1 MTSSTLLSK
10 VMNELDTQT
19 TTKTPR
25 LALLLIFIAISA
37 WMTGAFYTW
46 FFDPEMKFWTQAAKQ
61 KLAWVEE
68 VRAKHGYV
76 IGVVGGSTTTF
87 GIDAEHIEREHGLP
101 VANLGLHV
109 GMGPEALVGFGLSS
123 LRKGDTL
130 VLSLEPSI
138 LTEEYAETSKLGSK
152 LSLILGRPE
161 MLGWDQEVQAL
172 PILKALAALPPSGYH
187 VMTILGKI
195 AMRLPLYRYSIE
207 NLRPGGLQVT
217 SERRNFAAGMDF
229 SSPEKVPPLSE
240 HGVQLLRNTQSAAD
254 EKGINLIYVFPWSY
268 WPQESAARRRTA
280 NAGLLDSIEKHVQ
293 VLIEPLIGVHSEK
306 TDFSDSGQHL
316 SATAARVRSM
326 QFADRL
332 KLHRNS
338 SSMGEMHPDEQKTRP

>member
-1 MTSSTLLSK
+1 VKRTILSTSLSE
-10 VMNELDTQT
+10 VLNELDAQT

-37 WMTGAFYTW
+37 WTIGALYTW

-138 LTEEYAETSKLGSK
+138 LTEEYPETSKLGSK

-161 MLGWDQEVQAL
+161 MLEWGQKGPGI
-172 PILKALAALPPSGYH
+172 PIIKALVALPPGGYH
-187 VMTILGKI
+187 VMTMLGKL
-195 AMRLPLYRYSIE
+195 ALHMPLYRYSIE

-217 SERRNFAAGMDF
+217 DERLDFATQLDT
-229 SSPEKVPPLSE
+229 SSPNQVALISAR
-240 HGVQLLRNTQSAAD
+240 GVQLLKNAQLAAKRRD
-254 EKGINLIYVFPWSY
+254 IKLVYVLPWSY
-268 WPQESAARRRTA
+268 WPRESALQRRVANTA
-280 NAGLLDSIEKHVQ
+280 FLESLGQHTQ
-293 VLIEPLIGVHSEK
+293 VLFETALGIHSEVN
-306 TDFSDSGQHL
+306 DFADSGQHL
-316 SATAARVRSM
+316 TKDAARGRSSHL
-326 QFADRL
+326 AEHLVNGGYTARC
-332 KLHRNS
+332 
-338 SSMGEMHPDEQKTRP
+338 DETH

>member
-1 MTSSTLLSK
+1 MI
-10 VMNELDTQT
+10 NELDTQT

-25 LALLLIFIAISA
+25 LALLLVFIAISA
-37 WMTGAFYTW
+37 WMIGAFYTW
-46 FFDPEMKFWTQAAKQ
+46 LFDPEMKFWTQAAKE

-87 GIDAEHIEREHGLP
+87 GIDAEYIEREHILP

-138 LTEEYAETSKLGSK
+138 LTEEYPETSKLGSK

-161 MLGWDQEVQAL
+161 MLEWEQEVQAL
-172 PILKALAALPPSGYH
+172 PTLKALAALPPGGYH

-207 NLRPGGLQVT
+207 NLKPGGLQVT
-217 SERRNFAAGMDF
+217 EERRDFAATMDF
-229 SSPEKVPPLSE
+229 SSPEKVPSLSE
-240 HGVQLLRNTQSAAD
+240 HGVQLLRNAQSAAD

-268 WPQESAARRRTA
+268 WPGENANEQRTA
-280 NAGLLDSIEKHVQ
+280 NAVLLDTIGRNVR
-293 VLIEPLIGVHSEK
+293 VLREPPMGVHSELN
-306 TDFSDSGQHL
+306 DFADSGQHL
-316 SATAARVRSM
+316 TAEAAAARSSVL
-326 QFADRL
+326 AETLKNDRDST
-332 KLHRNS
+332 N
-338 SSMGEMHPDEQKTRP
+338 HPKRLRE

>member
-1 MTSSTLLSK
+1 
-10 VMNELDTQT
+10 MNELDTQT

-37 WMTGAFYTW
+37 WMIGALYTW

-61 KLAWVEE
+61 KLAWVEA

-109 GMGPEALVGFGLSS
+109 GMGPETLVGFGLSS

-138 LTEEYAETSKLGSK
+138 LTEEYPETSKLGSK

-161 MLGWDQEVQAL
+161 MLEWDQEVQAL
-172 PILKALAALPPSGYH
+172 PIIKALAALPPGGYH
-187 VMTILGKI
+187 VMTMLGK
-195 AMRLPLYRYSIE
+195 LGLGHPLYRYHISDS
-207 NLRPGGLQVT
+207 RPGGLQVT
-217 SERRNFAAGMDF
+217 SERRPSALNQLTHESENWQLSDRGRALLARIRDEAGARGIRVAYLLPWAYVAQ
-229 SSPEKVPPLSE
+229 PEAEDARERNK
-240 HGVQLLRNTQSAAD
+240 QLLATISEYLPVIEESDFGARTNPKEFADSRQHLTQD
-254 EKGINLIYVFPWSY
+254 
-268 WPQESAARRRTA
+268 AART
-280 NAGLLDSIEKHVQ
+280 
-293 VLIEPLIGVHSEK
+293 
-306 TDFSDSGQHL
+306 
-316 SATAARVRSM
+316 RSM
-326 QFADRL
+326 GLALLFRDL
-332 KLHRNS
+332 
-338 SSMGEMHPDEQKTRP
+338 GW

>member
-1 MTSSTLLSK
+1 
-10 VMNELDTQT
+10 
-19 TTKTPR
+19 
-25 LALLLIFIAISA
+25 LIFVAISA
-37 WMTGAFYTW
+37 WMIGALYTW
-46 FFDPEMKFWTQAAKQ
+46 FLDPEMKFWTQAATQ
-61 KLAWVEE
+61 KLDWVEE

-138 LTEEYAETSKLGSK
+138 LTEKYAETSKLGSK

-161 MLGWDQEVQAL
+161 MLEWDQQVQAL
-172 PILKALAALPPSGYH
+172 PILKALAALPPGGYH

-207 NLRPGGLQVT
+207 NLKPGGLQVT
-217 SERRNFAAGMDF
+217 EERRDFADTMDF
-229 SSPEKVPPLSE
+229 SNPS
-240 HGVQLLRNTQSAAD
+240 QSKD
-254 EKGINLIYVFPWSY
+254 ISKKGIKLLETAVLSAQERGIEVFYSLPWSY
-268 WPQESAARRRTA
+268 WPAETASERRTA
-280 NAGLLDSIEKHVQ
+280 NAAFLASVEEHIP
-293 VLIEPLIGVHSEK
+293 VLREPVMGAYPELR
-306 TDFSDSGQHL
+306 DFSDSAQHL
-316 SATAARVRSM
+316 TRQAASIRSGSFVRSLPTE
-326 QFADRL
+326 APKHL
-332 KLHRNS
+332 E
-338 SSMGEMHPDEQKTRP
+338 GAQK